1 MRSRCALV
9 LVPGLVFCCGLAAF
23 GQAANP
29 EGVTVI
35 RAGTL
40 IDGISNAPRRD
51 QVIVVRGNRIERN
64 NIGARFQD
72 RFAVSPAAASRI
84 QHQGASARHQQRNR
98 LAHEHRAMI
107 NEFFPI
113 LCFLL
118 EHVWSAGEPNRT
130 FKEQSTHLSYNPMT
144 LATCW

>member
-1 MRSRCALV
+1 MARSCAASQSRWRCDAPPVRRLRDR
-9 LVPGLVFCCGLAAF
+9 
-23 GQAANP
+23 
-29 EGVTVI
+29 I
-35 RAGTL
+35 
-40 IDGISNAPRRD
+40 GIL
-51 QVIVVRGNRIERN
+51 IERN

-113 LCFLL
+113 LCFLF
-118 EHVWSAGEPNRT
+118 EHVWSGGEPNRT
-130 FKEQSTHLSYNPMT
+130 FKEQSTHLSYKPMT